1 MLHNAG
7 KHSQRDEPN
16 NKDDPMADWKS
27 QGKLHSLQQ
36 VHCKTCSLSSLCL
49 PVSLDLTEIDR
60 LDDIIEKSR
69 PLKKGEHL
77 FHQGEPFS
85 SVYALRAGTIKS
97 YTLTNEGEEQITG
110 FYFPGELVGLS
121 GFDAETYP
129 MSAKVLETTTVCE
142 IPFERLDELSGQL
155 PELRR
160 QMLRSMSKELRD
172 DQQMMLLLSKKNAEQ
187 RVATFLLKLSQR
199 FKARGYS
206 ASNFRLSMS
215 RNEIGNYL
223 GLAVETVSRIFTRFQ
238 KMDLMQVDGKEVEL
252 TNLDEMY
259 RLSGEA
265 RQGECSQHQE
275 NQTS

>member
-1 MLHNAG
+1 
-7 KHSQRDEPN
+7 
-16 NKDDPMADWKS
+16 
-27 QGKLHSLQQ
+27 
-36 VHCKTCSLSSLCL
+36 
-49 PVSLDLTEIDR
+49 
-60 LDDIIEKSR
+60 
-69 PLKKGEHL
+69 
-77 FHQGEPFS
+77 
-85 SVYALRAGTIKS
+85 
-97 YTLTNEGEEQITG
+97 
-110 FYFPGELVGLS
+110 
-121 GFDAETYP
+121 